1 LLANSFIFSSS
12 SRSIAANRDTGVD
25 DDDGDGAFLFVT
37 GDEGEAALPFFFLN
51 SKFACFISSNDFFS
65 SCTRAD
71 VLRAPFCSSPA
82 SSSYEEEEEEEEDNF
97 TFKAFNSA
105 SAATASVS
113 ARCTAIDASSTRSS
127 KSFDDQGDD
136 EDDDEDDED
145 DEDDAFAFAFATF
158 PLPPRRPALQHTFSR
173 INALSLR
180 FLFED
185 HLLSL
190 AEDAAALP
198 GKERRIFCPAA
209 AADDDILL
217 LLLLWSK
224 SKCC

>member
-1 LLANSFIFSSS
+1 LANSFIFSSS

-82 SSSYEEEEEEEEDNF
+82 SSSYEEEEEEEDNF

-145 DEDDAFAFAFATF
+145 DEDDAFAFATF